1 MADRFD
7 KSLAR
12 RPAAD
17 PQPRRDEAT
26 LPDDDPLVELARI
39 VSGNESFDQILGS
52 RYRTPAEPPRPAAQ
66 PRAQQPRDF
75 SFDLEAELLNDLH
88 SSFDPS
94 ARQAEPPA
102 RPAAP
107 VTPRAVEPPRAE
119 GKRGQVAFDVDV
131 VTVSL
136 IVRVGTFASARDAG
150 SRRIRTRQIA
160 ARANAWCAW
169 LCLLLVT
176 VRISAPSAKSGRTA
190 GVNRLIP
197 ACLTVI
203 LHW

>member
-102 RPAAP
+102 RPSAP
-107 VTPRAVEPPRAE
+107 VTPRAVEPPRHPPQRVDLLQP
-119 GKRGQVAFDVDV
+119 RGVHVDDRRGAFRTLKLAAQLGERCVDH
-131 VTVSL
+131 
-136 IVRVGTFASARDAG
+136 R
-150 SRRIRTRQIA
+150 
-160 ARANAWCAW
+160 
-169 LCLLLVT
+169 
-176 VRISAPSAKSGRTA
+176 
-190 GVNRLIP
+190 
-197 ACLTVI
+197 
-203 LHW
+203 